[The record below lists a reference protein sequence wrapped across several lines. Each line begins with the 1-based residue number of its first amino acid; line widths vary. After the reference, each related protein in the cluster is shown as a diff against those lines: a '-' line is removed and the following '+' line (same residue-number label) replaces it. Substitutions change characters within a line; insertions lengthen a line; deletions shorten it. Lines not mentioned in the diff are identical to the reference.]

1 MTMRIGALLIALT
14 FATAAGAQQPPTPI
28 DLEQPLPPEET
39 VASLSSR
46 LRLLNGDIDRNL
58 LKEMG
63 EWFKNNPGK
72 SKEELIESLKQ
83 KFSGKS
89 LDDITKMLNRN
100 PDNFDFLKNLASN
113 EGGLS
118 LDGLKDFFK
127 KMAESGQGFKPPDFD
142 PSNWTPPK
150 LDGPNLNNLQP
161 PNLNGF
167 KTDEFKLPDGSSK
180 FVNDLL
186 KGWEKNIGKI
196 GDNPEMKKALE
207 GLLSKENGFNPEQFS
222 NWFKAQD
229 FDTKGMKDL
238 FNKKLDMNFKFPD
251 PPKIEKLNWKAPD
264 LGSPSAPSM
273 PSAPSFGGGWSLPG
287 FGGGGAAAAVPALIV
302 IAVIVAIAL
311 AWWFWPQIAAAVAA
325 KREPAVKLPENFD
338 PRGVQDRQSLVKA
351 FEILSMLLCG
361 DAAKVWNH
369 ATIGAALKEFMTSDP
384 TGADRLAVL
393 YALAR
398 YTPSGEPLSAEA
410 VAEARRTLC
419 RLAGVPEA

>member
-1 MTMRIGALLIALT
+1 MRLGAFLIALT
-14 FATAAGAQQPPTPI
+14 LPAGAGGQQPASPPI
-28 DLEQPLPPEET
+28 VLDQQLPSDET
-39 VASLSSR
+39 VANLSSR
-46 LRLLNGDIDRNL
+46 LRLLSGDIDRNL

-72 SKEELIESLKQ
+72 SKEELLESLKQ

-89 LDDITKMLNRN
+89 FDDVSKMLDRN
-100 PDNFDFLKNLASN
+100 PGNFDFLKNMAGK

-118 LDGLKDFFK
+118 MEGLKDFFK

-150 LDGPNLNNLQP
+150 LDGPDFNNLP
-161 PNLNGF
+161 TPNWNGS
-167 KTDEFKLPDGSSK
+167 KPDEFKLPEGSSK
-180 FVNDLL
+180 LVQDLV
-186 KGWEKNIGKI
+186 KGWEKNIGKL

-207 GLLSKENGFNPEQFS
+207 GLLNKENGFDAEQLKK
-222 NWFKAQD
+222 WFDTQK
-229 FDTKGMKDL
+229 FDTKGLNDL
-238 FNKKLDMNFKFPD
+238 FTKKM
-251 PPKIEKLNWKAPD
+251 NWKIDLPEGPKNVKMPD
-264 LGSPSAPSM
+264 WKGPDWGTTSAPSM
-273 PSAPSFGGGWSLPG
+273 PSAPSFGNWSLPG
-287 FGGGGAAAAVPALIV
+287 FGGGGAAAAIPAVIV

-311 AWWFWPQIAAAVAA
+311 AWWFWPQIAAARAA
-325 KREPAVKLPENFD
+325 KREPTIKLPENFD

-369 ATIGAALKEFMTSDP
+369 ATIGAALKKFMASDP

-398 YTPSGEPLSAEA
+398 YTPSSEPLSPES
-410 VAEARRTLC
+410 VIEARRTLC

>member
-1 MTMRIGALLIALT
+1 
-14 FATAAGAQQPPTPI
+14 
-28 DLEQPLPPEET
+28 
-39 VASLSSR
+39 
-46 LRLLNGDIDRNL
+46 
-58 LKEMG
+58 
-63 EWFKNNPGK
+63 
-72 SKEELIESLKQ
+72 
-83 KFSGKS
+83 
-89 LDDITKMLNRN
+89 
-100 PDNFDFLKNLASN
+100 
-113 EGGLS
+113 
-118 LDGLKDFFK
+118 
-127 KMAESGQGFKPPDFD
+127 MAESGQGFKPPEFD

-150 LDGPNLNNLQP
+150 IDGPNIGNLQN
-161 PNLNGF
+161 PNLPNLDGF
-167 KTDEFKLPDGSSK
+167 KPGEFKLPEGSNK
-180 FVNDLL
+180 FLQDLV

-207 GLLSKENGFNPEQFS
+207 GLLNKENGFNAEQLKK
-222 NWFKAQD
+222 WFDTQK
-229 FDTKGMKDL
+229 FDTKGLNDL
-238 FNKKLDMNFKFPD
+238 FTKKLDLNFKLPD
-251 PPKIEKLNWKAPD
+251 GPKQVNLPNWKGPD
-264 LGSPSAPSM
+264 WGSPSAPSM

-398 YTPSGEPLSAEA
+398 YTPSGEPLSPES